1 MTAVAATGAMCT
13 ASAHRLDPLL
23 TYSPRPLTRGQR
35 SRREVF
41 VYQSPRNHRVV
52 TIADAACFA
61 YALLLE
67 FDPSVQAYVERPR
80 TLQLTVNSR
89 IDVSFWSISADG
101 QQRFH
106 LLVPHDRTSHG
117 SRGTVPLPAD
127 EELEEIALRNGVRVV
142 YVSEAEVMSSLQDVA
157 TAYELLPLVW
167 DSERVT
173 ARAVIAEQIGHL
185 LSHASLLSLSAI
197 VAAST
202 HPHRQVLAT
211 AAWMIH
217 QGMIRLVNH
226 IPGAAEAVLELA
238 HE

>member
-1 MTAVAATGAMCT
+1 MTAAAATGAKGT
-13 ASAHRLDPLL
+13 ASVHRLNTLL
-23 TYSPRPLTRGQR
+23 SYTPRPLTRGQR
-35 SRREVF
+35 SKREVF

-80 TLQLTVNSR
+80 TLQLTGNSR
-89 IDVSFWSISADG
+89 IDVSFWSISKDG
-101 QQRFH
+101 QQCFH
-106 LLVPHDRTSHG
+106 LLVPHDRKSHG
-117 SRGTVPLPAD
+117 IRGTVTLPAD
-127 EELEEIALRNGVRVV
+127 EELEEIALRNGVRVL

-185 LSHASLLSLSAI
+185 LGQVSSLSLSAI
-197 VAAST
+197 VVAST
-202 HPHRQVLAT
+202 QPHRQILAT

-226 IPGAAEAVLELA
+226 IPGAADAVLELA

>member
-1 MTAVAATGAMCT
+1 MTAAVATGAMST

-23 TYSPRPLTRGQR
+23 TYSPRPLSRGQR

-61 YALLLE
+61 YGLLLE
-67 FDPSVQAYVERPR
+67 FDSCVLAYVERPR
-80 TLQLTVNSR
+80 QLQLSANSR
-89 IDVSFWSISADG
+89 IDVSFWSVSVDG

-106 LLVPHDRTSHG
+106 LLVPQDRNSPG
-117 SRGTVPLPAD
+117 SRGAVALPSAED
-127 EELEEIALRNGVRVV
+127 LEEIALRNGVQVL
-142 YVSEAEVMSSLQDVA
+142 YVSEAEVMSSLQGVA
-157 TAYELLPLVW
+157 AAYELLPLVW

-173 ARAVIAEQIGHL
+173 SRAVIAEQIGHL
-185 LSHASLLSLSAI
+185 LRHVSSLSLGAI

-202 HPHRQVLAT
+202 HPHRQVVAT

-217 QGMIRLVNH
+217 QGMIRSVNH
-226 IPGAAEAVLELA
+226 VPGAAEVVLELA
-238 HE
+238 HG